1 MKKQQILAA
10 SAAVVGATAV
20 ALIANSKNEPLE
32 TVNYVDLDQYLGKWY
47 EIARFP
53 QRFEKGCTC
62 STAEYSLNDDGSI
75 KVLNSCIKNGKP
87 DIAEGKAIITDKKS
101 NAKLKAQFRWPF
113 TGKYWIIA
121 LATDYS
127 YAMIGH
133 PNRKYLWLLSRKPV
147 MDGQTYNHLLTRAA
161 DKGFDIRNLVR
172 TVQNCEE

>member
-10 SAAVVGATAV
+10 SIAVIGATAV

-32 TVNYVDLDQYLGKWY
+32 TVHHVDLDQYLGKWY

-53 QRFEKGCTC
+53 EWFEKGCTC

-75 KVLNSCIKNGKP
+75 KVLNRCIKNGKP
-87 DIAEGKAIITDKKS
+87 NVAEGRAFVTDTRS
-101 NAKLKAQFRWPF
+101 NAKLKVQFQWPF

-121 LATDYS
+121 LAADYS
-127 YAMIGH
+127 YAMVGH
-133 PNRKYLWLLSRKPV
+133 PNRKYLWLLARKSD
-147 MDGQTYNHLLTRAA
+147 MDSQTYNHLLTRAA
-161 DKGFDIRNLVR
+161 DKDFDIRKLVK